1 MKIEA
6 KKVDCPGCGAYLVY
20 DVDRLSCH
28 YCGFERA
35 LELAPKSVEYKE
47 FENFSYYKGDLE
59 FLCPSCSG
67 ISDVPDNLLSGFCP
81 YCDTPLIGRFLN
93 EYRLDSFIPFKVSH
107 KKAGALLKKK
117 IGSLWFAPSG
127 FKKFFKNYKELKAYY
142 FPAWIYKFRCFLR
155 YSGKRGEDYF
165 ITRTI
170 YLNGKVRRVRQ
181 RETRWYPVS
190 GELDLGFE
198 DILNIS
204 FLDAPQQIRYFEY
217 DLKENKKL
225 EDEVLSGEISYEY
238 NIEPKVSFEAV
249 KGYVEGALRAAIR
262 RDIGGD
268 RQLISR
274 IEREFYDIK
283 LDGLFVPVYWGS
295 VKWRDR
301 EYNYFI
307 NGQTGQVVGERP
319 YSWVKIA
326 FAIIGTIALIVIT
339 ILLLQYFGVLDDELG
354 KSLLIY

>member
-28 YCGFERA
+28 YCGYERK
-35 LELAPKSVEYKE
+35 LDLVPYTLDYRKFKNYT
-47 FENFSYYKGDLE
+47 FSKADLE
-59 FLCPSCSG
+59 FGCPSCSATF
-67 ISDVPDNLLSGFCP
+67 DVPDNMYSGFCP
-81 YCDTPLIGRFLN
+81 YCDTPLLGEFLN
-93 EYRLDSFIPFKVSH
+93 EFRYRSFIPFEISH
-107 KKAGALLKKK
+107 DEAGRLLKEK
-117 IGSLWFAPSG
+117 IGSLWFAPND
-127 FKKFFKNYKELKAYY
+127 FKSFFKNYKELKAYY
-142 FPAWIYKFRCFLR
+142 FPAWIFRFGCYVNYR
-155 YSGKRGEDYF
+155 GKRGEDYF
-165 ITRTI
+165 VTRRVYI
-170 YLNGKVRRVRQ
+170 NGKVKNVTQ

-190 GELDLGFE
+190 GELNLNFNDV
-198 DILNIS
+198 LNIS
-204 FLDAPQQIRYFEY
+204 FLDVPQQIRYFSFDVSRSVKSIE
-217 DLKENKKL
+217 EAF
-225 EDEVLSGEISYEY
+225 SGEIGYEY
-238 NIEPKVSFEAV
+238 NIEPVASFEAV
-249 KGYVEGALRAAIR
+249 KAYVEGDIRAAIR

-268 RQLISR
+268 RQLISDIGR
-274 IEREFYDIK
+274 KFYDVEM
-283 LDGLFVPVYWGS
+283 DGLFVPVYWGS